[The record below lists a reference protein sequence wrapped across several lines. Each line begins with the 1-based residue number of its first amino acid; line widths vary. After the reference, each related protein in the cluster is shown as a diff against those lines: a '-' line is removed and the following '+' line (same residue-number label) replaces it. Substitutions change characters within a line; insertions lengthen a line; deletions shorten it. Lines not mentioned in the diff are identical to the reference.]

1 VLGTLA
7 DMTGGKP
14 ELLAENTLLRHQLI
28 ILRRQVKHPVYL
40 KTDRFLL
47 VILAR
52 MIRTWKKALFL
63 VQEDDAS
70 ARADTSA

>member
-1 VLGTLA
+1 MGTDRT
-7 DMTGGKP
+7 DMTRGKS
-14 ELLAENTLLRHQLI
+14 ELLAENALLRHQLI
-28 ILRRQVKHPVYL
+28 ILCRQVKRPVYL